1 MLAHPPLLFSSGDP
15 VLDRRLD
22 WARGLMQRGEAAAA
36 AELLQETVAGAPD
49 FLAGFFLLGEAQARA
64 GEREG
69 AVIAF
74 HRALALDPPDR
85 LGTRLQLARL
95 GATPVEGA
103 MTEAYVRS
111 LFDQY
116 ASRFDAEITGALAYR
131 GPALLR
137 AAVERVAAS
146 HGMPARYSRVLDLG
160 CGTGLMGAAIRDLA
174 GELVGVDLSP
184 AMVAAAQAKQLY
196 DRLVVGD
203 LLEFLAADAGSFDL
217 ILAADVLVYMDD
229 LRPVLAAAAPRLAG
243 LLAFT
248 VETHRGENVI
258 LRESLR
264 FAHGEAHLRAAA
276 TAAGLATALLE
287 PASTRTE
294 KGLPVEGLLAV
305 LASPASE
312 IQSRRNM
319 KVARNPVASANSAV
333 ARP

>member
-22 WARGLMQRGEAAAA
+22 WARGLMERGEAAAA
-36 AELLQETVAGAPD
+36 AELLHESVAGAPD
-49 FLAGFFLLGEAQARA
+49 FLAGFFLLGEALARA
-64 GEREG
+64 GKSEE
-69 AVIAF
+69 AVTAF
-74 HRALALDPPDR
+74 RRALALDPPDR
-85 LGTRLQLARL
+85 LGARLRLARL
-95 GATPVEGA
+95 GAAPIEDA
-103 MTEAYVRS
+103 MTDAYVCA

-116 ASRFDAEITGALAYR
+116 AARFDAELAGALAYR

-137 AAVERVAAS
+137 AAVERVAAA
-146 HGMPARYSRVLDLG
+146 HGMPARFSRVLDLG

-184 AMVAAAQAKQLY
+184 AMVATAQAKQLY

-217 ILAADVLVYMDD
+217 ILAADVLVYRDD

-276 TAAGLATALLE
+276 TATGLATALLE

-305 LASPASE
+305 LTAPASE
-312 IQSRRNM
+312 I
-319 KVARNPVASANSAV
+319 
-333 ARP
+333 